1 MPSAYAH
8 YKFGKMVIPGL
19 PKDIKNVIKKYPAP
33 FKAGLQGPDFLF
45 YYRAFS
51 KNKINQIGVSI
62 HHKDFYPFMTHAVKI
77 VNKYGKNSS
86 QYSYLLGLIC
96 HYVLDKNCHPYVN
109 VTMDETDCGHIEI
122 EGAFEHKLLVEDGY
136 TPESFPM
143 HHLIPTKE
151 SVAESMSPFY
161 NQISTY
167 TIHASLKWMYI
178 IKKFFVAPHKAK
190 RTCIDL
196 LMHATFHYKSLYGH
210 VVEPDSNPRCE
221 HHLDYLYELFE
232 NSATEAVY
240 LIQNFNNALYGDVLS
255 NKFRYDFSGTL
266 YF

>member
-96 HYVLDKNCHPYVN
+96 HYVLDK
-109 VTMDETDCGHIEI
+109 
-122 EGAFEHKLLVEDGY
+122 KL
-136 TPESFPM
+136 S
-143 HHLIPTKE
+143 
-151 SVAESMSPFY
+151 
-161 NQISTY
+161 
-167 TIHASLKWMYI
+167 SL
-178 IKKFFVAPHKAK
+178 
-190 RTCIDL
+190 C
-196 LMHATFHYKSLYGH
+196 
-210 VVEPDSNPRCE
+210 
-221 HHLDYLYELFE
+221 
-232 NSATEAVY
+232 
-240 LIQNFNNALYGDVLS
+240 
-255 NKFRYDFSGTL
+255 
-266 YF
+266 

>member
-1 MPSAYAH
+1 
-8 YKFGKMVIPGL
+8 
-19 PKDIKNVIKKYPAP
+19 
-33 FKAGLQGPDFLF
+33 
-45 YYRAFS
+45 
-51 KNKINQIGVSI
+51 
-62 HHKDFYPFMTHAVKI
+62 
-77 VNKYGKNSS
+77 
-86 QYSYLLGLIC
+86 
-96 HYVLDKNCHPYVN
+96 
-109 VTMDETDCGHIEI
+109 MDETDCGHIEI

-136 TPESFPM
+136 APESFPM

-210 VVEPDSNPRCE
+210 VVEPDSNPKCE
-221 HHLDYLYELFE
+221 HHLDYLYKLFE